1 MRVKRGVAGPRRPGA
16 TSLSSHAGTED
27 VVGARPRKPTQFDD
41 QRPGWDFTS
50 GDVGKFKLTE
60 EQVKV
65 RRARVC
71 RSRAA
76 PRWPSPDVPGSRTPR
91 TPRLARVRFLN
102 FSAGHTTRDKKHAYF
117 PSVSASDRR
126 ASPPRHPFSRRDAP
140 CTRPSISRTRRLRSR
155 AAARRKSRCGRERE
169 KRTASWTRR
178 TLRGATPSRAICRR
192 RRRAPRRAAE
202 ARPGLVWAPCVSRT
216 PTT

>member
-1 MRVKRGVAGPRRPGA
+1 MRVKRGVVGPRRPGA

-65 RRARVC
+65 RRARIY

-91 TPRLARVRFLN
+91 LARVRFLN
-102 FSAGHTTRDKKHAYF
+102 FSCLMTHHPRQKTLLCLF
-117 PSVSASDRR
+117 PP
-126 ASPPRHPFSRRDAP
+126 SPRLTAARLPTVTPSPGA
-140 CTRPSISRTRRLRSR
+140 TRPVHVQAPR
-155 AAARRKSRCGRERE
+155 GREGC
-169 KRTASWTRR
+169 A
-178 TLRGATPSRAICRR
+178 RGPQRGENIGAAGKERN
-192 RRRAPRRAAE
+192 APRRGQD
-202 ARPGLVWAPCVSRT
+202 GL
-216 PTT
+216 